1 VRLATLAF
9 AARPGI
15 LDSVSKTVRLFVL
28 VAVLVGAWAALRKP
42 TSSGGAARPDG
53 GGTVASRETPPT
65 RPEVDPAYPGL
76 AQVPAGEEREAVRA
90 TLRLIDS
97 GGPFPYPNKDGTVFY
112 NRERRLPVPDG
123 AYREYTVPTPG
134 ARDRGARRVI
144 SGARA
149 RYYTRDHYQSFITLR
164 P

>member
-1 VRLATLAF
+1 M
-9 AARPGI
+9 
-15 LDSVSKTVRLFVL
+15 SKTVRLLLL

-42 TSSGGAARPDG
+42 TGSGGTARPDG
-53 GGTVASRETPPT
+53 GGAVTSRETPSEP
-65 RPEVDPAYPGL
+65 PDVDPAWPGL
-76 AQVPAGEEREAVRA
+76 AKVPPGEERDAVRE

-112 NRERRLPVPDG
+112 NRERRLPPAPDG

-134 ARDRGARRVI
+134 SRDRGARRVI
-144 SGARA
+144 SRAKA
-149 RYYTRDHYQSFITLR
+149 RYYTRDHYQSFTTLT